1 VTGVQTCALPIQ
13 DNPEVLTASMSVAG
27 NYIFLVTFK
36 QAKVYIYQ
44 ANTGKLVKTLKP
56 GKEVASESGWID
68 IPYGI
73 RAVRRSNGEY
83 LVFVEEDWKG
93 KVVFYKLKF

>member
-1 VTGVQTCALPIQ
+1 
-13 DNPEVLTASMSVAG
+13 
-27 NYIFLVTFK
+27 
-36 QAKVYIYQ
+36 
-44 ANTGKLVKTLKP
+44 LVKTLKP
-56 GKEVASESGWID
+56 GQEVAGESGWID

-93 KVVFYKLKF
+93 KVIFYRLKL